1 MLSGQVGSLG
11 LWLNV
16 EVQACTKG
24 GQSPVC
30 EYWLGYSVYKE
41 DLLNILFS
49 KNKKFFGTSQF
60 GKTNY
65 QFLKNNSNF
74 VLRASNW
81 ANLVLKSYQQLLW
94 QCATQDIDNLRR
106 QPKSIDECSK
116 SVQSEPVDLPIGEQH
131 LLFFFFIF

>member
-1 MLSGQVGSLG
+1 M
-11 LWLNV
+11 
-16 EVQACTKG
+16 
-24 GQSPVC
+24 
-30 EYWLGYSVYKE
+30 YKE

-65 QFLKNNSNF
+65 F

-94 QCATQDIDNLRR
+94 
-106 QPKSIDECSK
+106 
-116 SVQSEPVDLPIGEQH
+116 
-131 LLFFFFIF
+131 